1 MELRTLN
8 DVFFTVVGRDH
19 DRAMLIRQ
27 DGVWTPVS
35 AAQIHRWVTAI
46 ARQLQEWGVR
56 QGDRVVL
63 LSENRPEWAIVDY
76 ATLLLGAIVVPIYAT
91 QTPEQVLYVLKHSEA
106 RVAFVS
112 SRKQYDKVEVVRQES
127 KLERVVVMD
136 KLDDLPEVPQM
147 QYLLSGADD
156 LEDSAIEAFA
166 HTIQP
171 DDVATL
177 IYTSGTTGT
186 PKGVIL
192 THGNIASNLTMSV
205 LMTNIGMDDVAVS
218 FLPLSHITARHVDY
232 LLACRGV
239 TVAYCPVF
247 DDLPRT
253 IQEVRPTV
261 FVGVPRVYEK
271 VHNQILHKT
280 QGTKRRIFDWAL
292 TVGRKY
298 REQVIND
305 QVPSALSWKLANKLV
320 FSKIRDGL
328 GGRSRLFISGGA
340 PLGKELAAW
349 YADIG
354 IRIDE
359 GYGLTETS
367 PVIAVNTQENHR
379 MGTVGKILPNLEVR
393 VAADG
398 EVLVRGPSVFKGYWN
413 MPEETAGAFDEDWFK
428 TGDIGHIDEDGYLS
442 ITDRKKDLI
451 KTSGGKFIAPQP
463 IENSLKANLFV
474 GEAAVVG
481 DKRRFPAVLIVPNFP
496 MLEDWAMNHGIP
508 TESRKEL
515 VRAHQV
521 QSLYEGIVDELNEN
535 LAQYEKLKKVL
546 VLPEELSIADGT
558 LTPSMKLRR
567 RHLEQRYHKQ
577 IDALY
582 AEEQEAAKNHRAA
595 EYSKR

>member
-1 MELRTLN
+1 MEIRTLN

-27 DGVWTPVS
+27 DGVWTPIS

-63 LSENRPEWAIVDY
+63 LSENRPEWAVVDY
-76 ATLLLGAIVVPIYAT
+76 ATLLLGGIVVPIYAT
-91 QTPEQVLYVLKHSEA
+91 QTPEQVLYVLQHSDA

-112 SRKQYDKVEVVRQES
+112 SRKQYEKVEAIRHES
-127 KLERVVVMD
+127 KLDRVVVMD
-136 KLDDLPEVPQM
+136 KVDDLPDVPQM
-147 QYLLSGADD
+147 QYLLSGASD

-166 HTIQP
+166 HTVQP

-192 THGNIASNLTMSV
+192 THGNIASNLS
-205 LMTNIGMDDVAVS
+205 MTAQLTHIGMDDAAIS
-218 FLPLSHITARHVDY
+218 YLPLSHITARHVDY
-232 LLACRGV
+232 LLAYRG
-239 TVAYCPVF
+239 TTIAYCPMF
-247 DDLPRT
+247 EDLPRT
-253 IQEVRPTV
+253 LLEVKPTV

-271 VHNQILHKT
+271 IHNQIVHKT
-280 QGTKRRIFDWAL
+280 QGTKQKIFAWAL
-292 TVGRKY
+292 KVGNKY
-298 REQVIND
+298 REQVLND
-305 QVPSALSWKLANKLV
+305 QIPSALSWKLANKLV
-320 FSKIRDGL
+320 FSKIRQGV
-328 GGRSRLFISGGA
+328 GGRARLFISGGA

-367 PVIAVNTQENHR
+367 PVMSINTQENHR
-379 MGTVGKILPNLEVR
+379 LGTVGKTLANLEVR
-393 VAADG
+393 IAADG

-413 MPEETAGAFDEDWFK
+413 MPEETAGAFEDDWFK
-428 TGDIGHIDEDGYLS
+428 TGDIGHVDEDGYLS

-463 IENSLKANLFV
+463 IENSLKANPYV

-481 DKRRFPAVLIVPNFP
+481 DKRRFVAVLIVPNFP
-496 MLEDWAMNHGIP
+496 ILEEWASSHGIATDP
-508 TESRKEL
+508 RKEL
-515 VRAHQV
+515 SRNRQV

-567 RHLEQRYHKQ
+567 RHLEQRYRKQ

-582 AEEQEAAKNHRAA
+582 AEELQPVKALR
-595 EYSKR
+595 

>member
-8 DVFFTVVGRDH
+8 DVFFTVVGRER

-91 QTPEQVLYVLKHSEA
+91 QTPEQVLYVLKHSDA

-112 SRKQYDKVEVVRQES
+112 SRKQYDKVEMVRQES

-136 KLDDLPEVPQM
+136 KVDDLPEVPQM

-166 HTIQP
+166 HTIQT

-205 LMTNIGMDDVAVS
+205 QMTDIGMDDVAVS

-232 LLACRGV
+232 LLAYRGV

-328 GGRSRLFISGGA
+328 GGRARLFISGGA

-379 MGTVGKILPNLEVR
+379 MGTVGKTLPNLEVR
-393 VAADG
+393 IAADG

-496 MLEDWAMNHGIP
+496 MLEDWAKNHGIP
-508 TESRKEL
+508 TESRKDL
-515 VRAHQV
+515 VRTRQV

-535 LAQYEKLKKVL
+535 LAQYEKLKKVM
-546 VLPEELSIADGT
+546 VLPKELSIADGT

-582 AEEQEAAKNHRAA
+582 AEEQEAAKNHRTA
-595 EYSKR
+595 EFSKR